1 MKTPRPRSRG
11 ILDFGRVILDCVER
25 VATSQRDAHGGL
37 APVLRQFLS
46 ENLQS
51 ATSRRQACRV
61 LARKGEWPRGRYLQ
75 LGKSDL
81 TARRGSGGLLSALRQ
96 SLSENLQIATICRQA
111 CRVLARK
118 GTGAARAI
126 LAIGEKPPHIEA
138 RLWRPAIGAAPVFK
152 RKLTEYDQLQAGAR
166 GVGSKEAVA
175 APPTLADR
183 KSRLTA
189 RHCSGGRISISAL
202 RQFLSE
208 NLQSATNCRQG
219 ARGVGSQGGSGHAG
233 DCWRFNGLRARRSAC
248 GPAKRRP
255 SCRSERA
262 ARGS

>member
-96 SLSENLQIATICRQA
+96 
-111 CRVLARK
+111 
-118 GTGAARAI
+118 
-126 LAIGEKPPHIEA
+126 
-138 RLWRPAIGAAPVFK
+138 
-152 RKLTEYDQLQAGAR
+152 
-166 GVGSKEAVA
+166 
-175 APPTLADR
+175 
-183 KSRLTA
+183 
-189 RHCSGGRISISAL
+189 
-202 RQFLSE
+202 FLSE
-208 NLQSATNCRQG
+208 NLLSATNCRQG
-219 ARGVGSQGGSGHAG
+219 ARGVGSQGDSGRAG
-233 DCWRFNGLRARRSAC
+233 DTCNWGKATSQRGAALAACYRRCASL
-248 GPAKRRP
+248 
-255 SCRSERA
+255 
-262 ARGS
+262 

>member
-1 MKTPRPRSRG
+1 VQGVGSQ
-11 ILDFGRVILDCVER
+11 GRVAARAILAIGEKR
-25 VATSQRDAHGGL
+25 PHSEARLWRPAIGA
-37 APVLRQFLS
+37 APVFKRKLTECHQ
-46 ENLQS
+46 LQTRR
-51 ATSRRQACRV
+51 ARCWLARRQ
-61 LARKGEWPRGRYLQ
+61 WPRGRYLQ